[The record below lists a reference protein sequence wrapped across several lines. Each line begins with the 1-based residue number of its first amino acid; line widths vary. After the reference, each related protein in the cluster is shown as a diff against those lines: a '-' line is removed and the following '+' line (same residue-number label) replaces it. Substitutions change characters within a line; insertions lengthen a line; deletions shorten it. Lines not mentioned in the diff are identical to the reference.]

1 MPSGLESKFVF
12 SFEINVIVM
21 LVSVLISVLFSLILI
36 IIIKD
41 KKFNYSRLMFNIV
54 IGEALSL
61 FSTMWFLV
69 NIINKDIKENFASA
83 LQVLHLYFIED
94 LKVLEGLID
103 RINIIFFH
111 VFQTYSLS
119 MNVFICLEMIQTLRD
134 PVSKVNRRVVL
145 YITIIYIV
153 ILVEFIL
160 MLSLELKIIENND
173 FLGYILFDKN
183 TYNIDFLFRLIK
195 ISIFLLYIIVVF
207 TSIIYLILRFR
218 KTTSVAKEIRNKFIR
233 QHILSVVI
241 YVLLFAP
248 YQYYDLL
255 FVIHKQNFN
264 IEDYKSID
272 VNTYIIL
279 I

>member
-1 MPSGLESKFVF
+1 
-12 SFEINVIVM
+12 
-21 LVSVLISVLFSLILI
+21 
-36 IIIKD
+36 
-41 KKFNYSRLMFNIV
+41 
-54 IGEALSL
+54 
-61 FSTMWFLV
+61 
-69 NIINKDIKENFASA
+69 
-83 LQVLHLYFIED
+83 
-94 LKVLEGLID
+94 
-103 RINIIFFH
+103 
-111 VFQTYSLS
+111 
-119 MNVFICLEMIQTLRD
+119 
-134 PVSKVNRRVVL
+134 
-145 YITIIYIV
+145 
-153 ILVEFIL
+153 

-195 ISIFLLYIIVVF
+195 ISIFLLYIIVGF

>member
-1 MPSGLESKFVF
+1 
-12 SFEINVIVM
+12 
-21 LVSVLISVLFSLILI
+21 
-36 IIIKD
+36 
-41 KKFNYSRLMFNIV
+41 MFNIV